1 MIGFLL
7 PLNSGIID
15 LMNQYGICLA
25 AQNNKKWLVIVL
37 LLDKSLPF
45 NPSSVAHTTCGG

>member
-1 MIGFLL
+1 MRIIIILRDWFFFV

-25 AQNNKKWLVIVL
+25 AQNNKKW
-37 LLDKSLPF
+37 
-45 NPSSVAHTTCGG
+45 